1 MRAELL
7 HQHPL
12 LQRLTTDQVE
22 RFSHVGELELF
33 HPGEDIVIE
42 GTLGDSFYLLLS
54 GVATVHSLK
63 VSQPLATIK
72 MGDFFGEMS
81 LLEPVVRSATV
92 RAAELCEVFRVTHF
106 NLANFLGDDS
116 GALGLVLAELWT
128 SSESACAA
136 PISWWAPWSG
146 SAASWPAR
154 WSDPQLFLDL
164 RVQRRQKLVFQL
176 RGRQPRFGLASLSLT
191 ESAGMVAV

>member
-1 MRAELL
+1 MKAELL

-12 LQRLTTDQVE
+12 LQRLSDEQVE

-54 GVATVHSLK
+54 GLATVHMAK
-63 VSQPLATIK
+63 VSLPLATLK

-92 RAAELCEVFRVTHF
+92 RAAELCEVFRVPHF

-116 GALGLVLAELWT
+116 GALGLVLAGIVRTL
-128 SSESACAA
+128 SERLRRTNQLV
-136 PISWWAPWSG
+136 G
-146 SAASWPAR
+146 SME
-154 WSDPQLFLDL
+154 QLTVLMAGS
-164 RVQRRQKLVFQL
+164 LV
-176 RGRQPRFGLASLSLT
+176 
-191 ESAGMVAV
+191 